1 MSDPVKTE
9 DIEDVLSSI
18 RRLVSEEPRPRAP
31 RAAEAPSQPGKL
43 VLTPA
48 FRVAEEAANAPAPA
62 EEEAVSEAEVEA
74 GPAPDEGTADP
85 VPMFVHVAAV
95 ESVSPEAEAENQDE
109 TSLRER
115 VAELEAAVAESG
127 GDWEPDGSEDAPQAV
142 PLARFTIR
150 GEREKVVEGA
160 DFDEAA
166 EETVLDEEALR
177 EMVADIVRQELQG
190 EMGKRI
196 TSNVRKLVR
205 QEINRALASRDLE

>member
-31 RAAEAPSQPGKL
+31 RAVEAPSQPGKL

-48 FRVAEEAANAPAPA
+48 FRVAEEAANAPTPA
-62 EEEAVSEAEVEA
+62 EEQAAPEA
-74 GPAPDEGTADP
+74 GAGPEADEGTENP

-95 ESVSPEAEAENQDE
+95 ESVSPEAEGKDA
-109 TSLRER
+109 TPLRER

-127 GDWEPDGSEDAPQAV
+127 GDWEPDGSEDAPQTV

-150 GEREKVVEGA
+150 GEREKAAEGA
-160 DFDEAA
+160 ALDEGV